1 MVASSA
7 PSVQRDR
14 QRTSK
19 SALSLSP
26 EQLLEIAQES
36 ISRLRAGGV
45 VIKYFQKDG
54 ATVLKLEGVA
64 VCFQCSKWQLWEHMT
79 GNLCQQCTNAR
90 KPV

>member
-1 MVASSA
+1 MVANLA

-19 SALSLSP
+19 SALSP

-54 ATVLKLEGVA
+54 ATILKLEGVA
-64 VCFQCSKWQLWEHMT
+64 VCFQCSSWQLWEHMT